1 MAISYL
7 TRGLRYCHIIVIAKE
22 IHFLFD
28 LDQHLLE
35 LALYIRLEK
44 EVHIPSGIQEFLR
57 VFDKQFSGSLI
68 QISQLGVIF
77 VPLTPLVRIKG
88 CNGSCTRSCDIDY
101 RSASFFITIFIIIN
115 IIVIVSFI

>member
-1 MAISYL
+1 MAIFYL
-7 TRGLRYCHIIVIAKE
+7 TRGLRFCHIIVIAKE

-44 EVHIPSGIQEFLR
+44 EVHIPSSIQEFLR
-57 VFDKQFSGSLI
+57 VLNEQFSGSLI

-88 CNGSCTRSCDIDY
+88 CNGSCSRSCDINY
-101 RSASFFITIFIIIN
+101 RSASFFIIIFIII
-115 IIVIVSFI
+115 IIIISFI